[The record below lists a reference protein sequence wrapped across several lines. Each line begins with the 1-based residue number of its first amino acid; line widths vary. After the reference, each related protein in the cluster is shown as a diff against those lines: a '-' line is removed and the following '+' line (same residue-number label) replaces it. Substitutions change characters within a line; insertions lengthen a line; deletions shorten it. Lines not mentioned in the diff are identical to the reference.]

1 MSRRACPGRRCA
13 EGWNTGLGHSHARAA
28 SHLVLSGGIVG
39 PPPAEAQVMR
49 ELAEAMGV
57 DAARIV
63 IEDEARN
70 TFENAVYAGRIIRD
84 RGWRHV
90 VLVTDAFHMPRA
102 AFVFTRLGIAV
113 ERCEVPRQPG
123 VSRVAWL
130 RSHLDERLRLFR
142 SAALFAVGAHKPLVE
157 RVWRR

>member
-1 MSRRACPGRRCA
+1 
-13 EGWNTGLGHSHARAA
+13 
-28 SHLVLSGGIVG
+28 
-39 PPPAEAQVMR
+39 
-49 ELAEAMGV
+49 
-57 DAARIV
+57 
-63 IEDEARN
+63 
-70 TFENAVYAGRIIRD
+70 
-84 RGWRHV
+84 

-102 AFVFTRLGIAV
+102 TFVFTRLGIAV